1 MNFVARAKISFKFN
15 ESSLFFN
22 RKVIIKIDPHHHH
35 HQKYPA
41 GRVRYNRW
49 KWGNTLYRRG
59 SKQKR
64 KIENRRCVV
73 RLGRGF
79 REYGAFVAVEIFESD
94 VSFDVPTLPS
104 PSSLPP
110 PVPLHSETSSRFL
123 LRLSLYFTTLPT
135 STSLPVFSPH
145 FPSRGRLGTG
155 EEGTSNIL
163 KTLAV
168 WLTGPYPSR
177 GTEGMGLHPC
187 TIFVSIFL
195 LLFLS
200 FGETR
205 GSFRDDLFW
214 RINEWNIS
222 NSIHDLWCLRF
233 EHVEELYV
241 FLWIIDRKVFEF
253 KKKQIF
259 NQHMI
264 L

>member
-22 RKVIIKIDPHHHH
+22 RKVIIKIDPHHH

-110 PVPLHSETSSRFL
+110 
-123 LRLSLYFTTLPT
+123 
-135 STSLPVFSPH
+135 
-145 FPSRGRLGTG
+145 
-155 EEGTSNIL
+155 
-163 KTLAV
+163 
-168 WLTGPYPSR
+168 
-177 GTEGMGLHPC
+177 HPC
-187 TIFVSIFL
+187 LFIAKHLSGFFFDFPFISPPYQRPPPSPFFPLIFQVVDGL
-195 LLFLS
+195 ELA
-200 FGETR
+200 R
-205 GSFRDDLFW
+205 KARA
-214 RINEWNIS
+214 IS
-222 NSIHDLWCLRF
+222 
-233 EHVEELYV
+233 
-241 FLWIIDRKVFEF
+241 
-253 KKKQIF
+253 
-259 NQHMI
+259 
-264 L
+264 

>member
-35 HQKYPA
+35 QKYPA
-41 GRVRYNRW
+41 RRVRYNRW

-104 PSSLPP
+104 PSSFPP

-145 FPSRGRLGTG
+145 FPSRGRLGRHWRGRHEQYLKNTG
-155 EEGTSNIL
+155 CVTD
-163 KTLAV
+163 
-168 WLTGPYPSR
+168 WP
-177 GTEGMGLHPC
+177 
-187 TIFVSIFL
+187 VSIQGHRGDGSTPLHDFR
-195 LLFLS
+195 FDFPSSLS
-200 FGETR
+200 FLR
-205 GSFRDDLFW
+205 RNSRKLSRWSFLKD
-214 RINEWNIS
+214 
-222 NSIHDLWCLRF
+222 
-233 EHVEELYV
+233 
-241 FLWIIDRKVFEF
+241 
-253 KKKQIF
+253 
-259 NQHMI
+259 
-264 L
+264 

>member
-35 HQKYPA
+35 QKYPA
-41 GRVRYNRW
+41 RRVRYNRW

-110 PVPLHSETSSRFL
+110 RASSQRNIFPVSSSTFPLFHHLTNVHLPPRFFPSFSKSWTAWNWRGRHEQYLKNTGCVTDWPVSIQGHRGDGSTPLHDFRFD
-123 LRLSLYFTTLPT
+123 
-135 STSLPVFSPH
+135 
-145 FPSRGRLGTG
+145 FPS
-155 EEGTSNIL
+155 S
-163 KTLAV
+163 
-168 WLTGPYPSR
+168 
-177 GTEGMGLHPC
+177 
-187 TIFVSIFL
+187 
-195 LLFLS
+195 LS
-200 FGETR
+200 FLR
-205 GSFRDDLFW
+205 R
-214 RINEWNIS
+214 
-222 NSIHDLWCLRF
+222 NS
-233 EHVEELYV
+233 
-241 FLWIIDRKVFEF
+241 RK
-253 KKKQIF
+253 
-259 NQHMI
+259 
-264 L
+264 LSR